1 MKKAFPFKS
10 ILALVLLCTVMAF
23 TPAAGFIPAVPV
35 LALLGLFMYPKAA
48 VAMGV
53 LNPAQITWN
62 GKEVMAMNEAIFE
75 SIFVNPAL
83 DEVHTIV
90 TGIVAKQQ
98 IAYLGLLGLVG
109 KKGQGCDPESDT
121 ASAPMSEKFWLPESI
136 QMRLEE
142 CWTTYNASFFVWGQ
156 NKGFKRA
163 DLTNTDVMA
172 FIEERAGTALDE
184 AKLRHAWFGDTDA
197 ALVTDSPAGV
207 ITAGTDL
214 DFFNAIDGF
223 FKQMYAI
230 VATTPATKAASITK
244 NAGVSYS
251 AQAFDATDTTNK
263 VVMGY
268 MQEVLDEADTRLSDR
283 EDKMFLV
290 TKSVYDQLK
299 REYKSYGNVADSF
312 LMNINGVPT
321 LTFDGVPVRKFSFW
335 DRMIRTYQNN
345 GTTWYQPHRI
355 MLTTKA
361 NLQIGVESEEALRQL
376 DSFYDKKSK
385 LNIIDAQFLMDAK
398 IVEDYMIS
406 VGY

>member
-1 MKKAFPFKS
+1 MKKFPFKS
-10 ILALVLLCTVMAF
+10 ILALTLVCVVMALLQV
-23 TPAAGFIPAVPV
+23 ANFIPAVV
-35 LALLGLFMYPKAA
+35 GLSLVASVIPQTGL
-48 VAMGV
+48 AMGV
-53 LNPAQITWN
+53 LNPAQLTWN
-62 GKEVMAMNEAIFE
+62 GKEIMALNEAIFE

-83 DEVHTIV
+83 TDVHTIV

-109 KKGQGCDPESDT
+109 KKGVGCDPASDT
-121 ASAPMSEKFWLPESI
+121 ATATMTEKFWLPESI

-142 CWTTYNASFFVWGQ
+142 CWTTYNASFFVWSQ
-156 NKGFKRA
+156 NKGIKRA

-172 FIEERAGTALDE
+172 FIEERAGTGLDE

-197 ALVTDSPAGV
+197 STTTDSPAGV

-214 DFFNAIDGF
+214 SFFNAIDGF

-230 VATTPATKAASITK
+230 VAVTPGTKASTITK
-244 NAGVSYS
+244 NSGVTYLL
-251 AQAFDATDTTNK
+251 QAFDATDVTNK

-268 MQEVLDEADTRLSDR
+268 MADILDEGDTRLTDR

-312 LMNINGVPT
+312 MMNINGIPT
-321 LTFDGVPVRKFSFW
+321 LTYDGVPVIKFSFW
-335 DRMIRTYQNN
+335 DRMIRAYQNN
-345 GTTWYQPHRI
+345 GVVWYQPHRI
-355 MLTTKA
+355 ILTTKA
-361 NLQIGVESEEALRQL
+361 NLQIGVESEEALREL
-376 DSFYDKKSK
+376 DVHYDKVSK
-385 LNIIDAQFLMDAK
+385 NNYIDATFLMDAK

-406 VGY
+406 VAY